1 VPSWNGEAEKLSN
14 YRFEVSMFV
23 KSIRVN
29 DRYVCG
35 PQLVRAL
42 GPRVR
47 NAVESCPSIN
57 DVDEVDDNGKLVGWE
72 RVFSYVLEK
81 LDYTSLNDTGLLAEE
96 FFLKIGEVTATAGGD
111 FNYGKT
117 YKTLLTRFPAEALA
131 ELDGKVKRERALF
144 ENDFEED
151 EDETGGEAEEIY
163 ELAEQLLDLADEDEE
178 VEPDDLEADNEVF
191 AQFRQA
197 GRSFKDRL
205 KDVDADN
212 KIDEFA
218 SKVREICTTNTHNG
232 FILSALDE
240 CVYLLEREGIWAVL
254 DIGATRSL
262 GGVESVENLMYEMMV
277 NHDVEFEAHDDT
289 CSFVFGDGLQK
300 SSMGTVSGRAYLGP
314 ELRAISLSEMA
325 NRVPILLGMDI
336 LTDDLKVVV
345 DCGRNWIGLPTLG
358 NKVYYC
364 ERLSS
369 KHLSINLS
377 TPQWW
382 REVSLPLSLESC
394 HVNMTGR
401 DSIVLDEKPEEPV
414 TGCAAPPGDVGERD
428 IISIAILIIGGANRK
443 MLKEPSFFSQSRRPP
458 RPGNLDDLERVHISR
473 RNLEPAP
480 FEPTESDAMYHREK
494 THDVSTFEQPETDDD
509 QGFEW
514 DKVGDTLGTV
524 RGDTESEYSGEP
536 LDTLGDFGGD
546 ERF

>member
-1 VPSWNGEAEKLSN
+1 MTTPTGTSAPSRVEVPSWNGEAEKLSN

-81 LDYTSLNDTGLLAEE
+81 FDYASLNDTGLLAEE
-96 FFLKIGEVTATAGGD
+96 FFLKIGRNSGETFQDWAARFEKKERELLTQLQAIDPDVKEVIAKPLRTWWFLRKSRLTPVLRGEVTATAGGD

-151 EDETGGEAEEIY
+151 EDETGGEAEEMH
-163 ELAEQLLDLADEDEE
+163 ELAEQLLNLADEHEE

-197 GRSFKDRL
+197 GRSFKDARDLLRQVRVARDYYPLHRRSLTLSGGPEDRL

-218 SKVREICTTNTHNG
+218 LKVGGGATGGTTNTHNG

-240 CVYLLEREGIWAVL
+240 HVYLLEREGIWAVL

-289 CSFVFGDGLQK
+289 CSFTFGDGLQK

-314 ELRAISLSEMA
+314 ELRDISLSVMA
-325 NRVPILLGMDI
+325 NRVPILLGVDI
-336 LTDDLKVVV
+336 LTDDSKVVV

-369 KHLSINLS
+369 KHLAINLS

-414 TGCAAPPGDVGERD
+414 TGCAGCLA
-428 IISIAILIIGGANRK
+428 
-443 MLKEPSFFSQSRRPP
+443 
-458 RPGNLDDLERVHISR
+458 
-473 RNLEPAP
+473 
-480 FEPTESDAMYHREK
+480 
-494 THDVSTFEQPETDDD
+494 
-509 QGFEW
+509 
-514 DKVGDTLGTV
+514 V
-524 RGDTESEYSGEP
+524 R
-536 LDTLGDFGGD
+536 
-546 ERF
+546 

>member
-1 VPSWNGEAEKLSN
+1 MTTPTGTSAPSRVEVPSWNGEAEKLSN
-14 YRFEVSMFV
+14 YRFEVSMFA

-29 DRYVCG
+29 GRYVCG

-72 RVFSYVLEK
+72 RVFSCVLEK

-96 FFLKIGEVTATAGGD
+96 FFLKIGRNSGETFQDWAAPFEKKGEVTATAGGD

-117 YKTLLTRFPAEALA
+117 YKTLLTRFPAE
-131 ELDGKVKRERALF
+131 
-144 ENDFEED
+144 
-151 EDETGGEAEEIY
+151 EIY
-163 ELAEQLLDLADEDEE
+163 ELAEQPLNLADENEE

-191 AQFRQA
+191 AQSRQA

-212 KIDEFA
+212 KVGEFA

-277 NHDVEFEAHDDT
+277 MHDVEFEAHDDT
-289 CSFVFGDGLQK
+289 CSFTFGDGPQK

-314 ELRAISLSEMA
+314 ELRDISLSVMA
-325 NRVPILLGMDI
+325 NNVPILLGMDI
-336 LTDDLKVVV
+336 LTDALKVVV
-345 DCGRNWIGLPTLG
+345 DCGRNWIGFPTLG

-369 KHLSINLS
+369 KHLAINLS

-394 HVNMTGR
+394 HVNMTRRG
-401 DSIVLDEKPEEPV
+401 SIVLDEKPEEPV
-414 TGCAAPPGDVGERD
+414 TGCAGW
-428 IISIAILIIGGANRK
+428 
-443 MLKEPSFFSQSRRPP
+443 
-458 RPGNLDDLERVHISR
+458 NLDDLERVHISR
-473 RNLEPAP
+473 RDLEPAP
-480 FEPTESDAMYHREK
+480 FEPTESDAMHDREK
-494 THDVSTFEQPETDDD
+494 THDVSTFEQPRPETDDD

-514 DKVGDTLGTV
+514 DKAGDTLGTV
-524 RGDTESEYSGEP
+524 RGDTESEYSGEL
-536 LDTLGDFGGD
+536 LDTLRDFGGD

>member
-1 VPSWNGEAEKLSN
+1 MTTPTGTSAPSRVEVPSWNGEAEKLSN
-14 YRFEVSMFV
+14 YRFEVSMFA

-96 FFLKIGEVTATAGGD
+96 FFLKIGRNSGETFQDWVARFEKKERELLTQLQAIDPDVKEVIAKPVRTWWFLRKSRLTPVLRGEVTATAGGD
-111 FNYGKT
+111 FNFGKT

-144 ENDFEED
+144 EN
-151 EDETGGEAEEIY
+151 EIY
-163 ELAEQLLDLADEDEE
+163 ELAEQLLNLADEDEE

-218 SKVREICTTNTHNG
+218 SKVGSGTTGGTTNTHNG

-240 CVYLLEREGIWAVL
+240 YVYLLEREGIWAVL

-289 CSFVFGDGLQK
+289 CSFTFGDGLQK

-314 ELRAISLSEMA
+314 ELRDISLSVMA
-325 NRVPILLGMDI
+325 NRVPTLLGMDI

-369 KHLSINLS
+369 KRLAINLS

-414 TGCAAPPGDVGERD
+414 TGCAGCLA
-428 IISIAILIIGGANRK
+428 
-443 MLKEPSFFSQSRRPP
+443 
-458 RPGNLDDLERVHISR
+458 
-473 RNLEPAP
+473 
-480 FEPTESDAMYHREK
+480 
-494 THDVSTFEQPETDDD
+494 
-509 QGFEW
+509 
-514 DKVGDTLGTV
+514 V
-524 RGDTESEYSGEP
+524 R
-536 LDTLGDFGGD
+536 
-546 ERF
+546 